1 MADVLPA
8 SQSKALLRAKWL
20 LVLWLAK
27 IQDIN
32 LILCYGY
39 SALCPDVILYLYGAN
54 QMLFRYCPT

>member
-39 SALCPDVILYLYGAN
+39 SALYPDVILYLYGAN